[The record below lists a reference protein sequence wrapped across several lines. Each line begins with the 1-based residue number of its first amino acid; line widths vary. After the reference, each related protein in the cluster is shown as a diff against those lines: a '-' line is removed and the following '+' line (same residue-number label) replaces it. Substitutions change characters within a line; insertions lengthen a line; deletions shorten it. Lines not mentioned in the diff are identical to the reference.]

1 MVTDPNDPSGPAEN
15 DGQRRHGLEKHEVA
29 PLSQRPGNAD
39 PLSQPPGNAE
49 AAEPMTSWHAA
60 VPTHEPTNGSRPTP
74 TNGSGPTPTNGS
86 GPTPA
91 NGSSAQPS
99 GEPSNTPNGPSF
111 PVLPTSEH
119 DKLTQRLRYAVS
131 GFVDSP
137 RGAVEEADALLV
149 EVAAR
154 LTDLLAERRT
164 TLRAAWHEDDAV
176 ISETEELRLAMRGY
190 RNVLERLISI

>member
-1 MVTDPNDPSGPAEN
+1 MTDPTDPTEH

-29 PLSQRPGNAD
+29 PLSERPGHT
-39 PLSQPPGNAE
+39 E
-49 AAEPMTSWHAA
+49 AAEPMTSWHTTM
-60 VPTHEPTNGSRPTP
+60 PRREPANGDGPAP
-74 TNGSGPTPTNGS
+74 TNGSGPAPTNG
-86 GPTPA
+86 T
-91 NGSSAQPS
+91 SAQPS
-99 GEPSNTPNGPSF
+99 GEPSHTPNGPSF

-154 LTDLLAERRT
+154 LTDLLAERRA
-164 TLRAAWHEDDAV
+164 TLRAAWHENDAAS
-176 ISETEELRLAMRGY
+176 SETEELRLAMRGY

>member
-1 MVTDPNDPSGPAEN
+1 MTDPTDPTDPAEN

-29 PLSQRPGNAD
+29 PLPKRPGY
-39 PLSQPPGNAE
+39 PPGKTPGKAD
-49 AAEPMTSWHAA
+49 AAEPMTSWHATR
-60 VPTHEPTNGSRPTP
+60 PGHEPTNGSRPTP
-74 TNGSGPTPTNGS
+74 THGSFDHPPS
-86 GPTPA
+86 G
-91 NGSSAQPS
+91 
-99 GEPSNTPNGPSF
+99 GEPSHTPNGPSF

-137 RGAVEEADALLV
+137 HGAVEEADALLV

-154 LTDLLAERRT
+154 LTDLLAERRA
-164 TLRAAWHEDDAV
+164 TLRAAWHEDDTAT
-176 ISETEELRLAMRGY
+176 SETEELRLAMRGY

>member
-1 MVTDPNDPSGPAEN
+1 MTDPTDPTDPEEN

-29 PLSQRPGNAD
+29 PLPRRPGHT
-39 PLSQPPGNAE
+39 E
-49 AAEPMTSWHAA
+49 AAEPMTSWHATM
-60 VPTHEPTNGSRPTP
+60 PKHEPTNGSRPTP
-74 TNGSGPTPTNGS
+74 TNGS
-86 GPTPA
+86 
-91 NGSSAQPS
+91 SAQPS
-99 GEPSNTPNGPSF
+99 GEPSDTPNGPSF

-119 DKLTQRLRYAVS
+119 DKLIQRLRYAVS

-154 LTDLLAERRT
+154 LTDLLAERRA
-164 TLRAAWHEDDAV
+164 TLRAAWHEDDAAS
-176 ISETEELRLAMRGY
+176 SETEELRLAMRGY